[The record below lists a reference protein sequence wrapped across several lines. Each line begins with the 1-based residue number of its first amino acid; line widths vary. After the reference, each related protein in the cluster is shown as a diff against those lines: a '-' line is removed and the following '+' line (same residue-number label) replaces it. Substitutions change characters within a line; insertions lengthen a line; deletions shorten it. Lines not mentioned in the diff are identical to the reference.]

1 MVLPLNLLWKVRISR
16 AEKQGLAA
24 VFSIGFLIII
34 FAITRAI
41 QVAFTST
48 SDPVLLALWGVIEST
63 VCMSL
68 PLPFYYFHHSI
79 NVAVAVIVGC
89 LPPFK
94 SLFARRGNTTNA
106 NSNGYRKQ
114 YDFSNDL
121 RNGSIPLDSRITHN
135 TRIQSTRDKKENM
148 RSESMEGIVTPPDAF
163 SSKILVQRDIVSF
176 FPIQNM
182 IEQC

>member
-68 PLPFYYFHHSI
+68 SYPFITF
-79 NVAVAVIVGC
+79 
-89 LPPFK
+89 
-94 SLFARRGNTTNA
+94 TT
-106 NSNGYRKQ
+106 Y
-114 YDFSNDL
+114 
-121 RNGSIPLDSRITHN
+121 
-135 TRIQSTRDKKENM
+135 
-148 RSESMEGIVTPPDAF
+148 
-163 SSKILVQRDIVSF
+163 
-176 FPIQNM
+176 
-182 IEQC
+182 